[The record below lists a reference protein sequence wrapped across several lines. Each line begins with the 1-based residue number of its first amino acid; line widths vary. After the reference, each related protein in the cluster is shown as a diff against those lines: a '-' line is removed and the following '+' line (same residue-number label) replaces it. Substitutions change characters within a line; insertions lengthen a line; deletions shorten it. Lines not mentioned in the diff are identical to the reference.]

1 MKYITHCRK
10 HWGLAMF
17 SILFLLL
24 PSQSSGQSRCGE
36 FTTNDV
42 EGPFFEVCEFLSK
55 SRKKVLHSQTP
66 QKTMHWPRATSSTIV
81 TRQFYWK
88 DRWSKKCEKIWK
100 IAIKNQGA
108 WLQLQR
114 NWGSFSWGL
123 VCRRG
128 SRFSKKSFNRW
139 ISTIPDICQ
148 FWDTTAWSSH
158 VKVHQKCENLQQ
170 NSGGSGDKNQLRSA
184 LKPYALPDIMSS
196 HGYKDVV
203 FPPSKLVT
211 QMSSHVTLLVGYTF
225 PGRNPVLWY
234 RGKVNA
240 DNQGRCHSI
249 KSFQH
254 SRHFHHPKILPLF
267 K

>member
-1 MKYITHCRK
+1 MKKTLRERNLRGHWKGDIFPIEYITHCRK
-10 HWGLAMF
+10 YWRVTMF
-17 SILFLLL
+17 SILLLLL

-66 QKTMHWPRATSSTIV
+66 QKTMCWLRATSSMIV

-88 DRWSKKCEKIWK
+88 DRSSCRKCQKYDKIWNNRHLNK
-100 IAIKNQGA
+100 GA

-148 FWDTTAWSSH
+148 FWDTTAWFSP
-158 VKVHQKCENLQQ
+158 VRVHRKCKNLQQ
-170 NSGGSGDKNQLRSA
+170 NTGGSGDKNQLRSA
-184 LKPYALPDIMSS
+184 LQPNALPEISCHLM
-196 HGYKDVV
+196 
-203 FPPSKLVT
+203 VT
-211 QMSSHVTLLVGYTF
+211 KM
-225 PGRNPVLWY
+225 
-234 RGKVNA
+234 
-240 DNQGRCHSI
+240 
-249 KSFQH
+249 
-254 SRHFHHPKILPLF
+254 
-267 K
+267 